1 MISCVCDTSF
11 ALQLLRQDFLVDLVI
26 FHNENLGERV
36 SVLLFEIERAGVILT
51 FSTPNGL
58 RGGSSSSGETA
69 GFDES
74 SRIECI
80 LMSGLSEGLSGGLS
94 GGFGLAG
101 GVSPPITRA
110 SNLCRL
116 TSCAMS
122 KLELRLCCSLDRSGV
137 GRCLLHST

>member
-26 FHNENLGERV
+26 FDNENLGERV
-36 SVLLFEIERAGVILT
+36 SVLLFKIERAGVMLT
-51 FSTPNGL
+51 CSTPNSLG
-58 RGGSSSSGETA
+58 GGSSSSGEAA
-69 GFDES
+69 GIDER

-80 LMSGLSEGLSGGLS
+80 SMSGLDGGLS
-94 GGFGLAG
+94 GGSGLAG
-101 GVSPPITRA
+101 GVSPPISRA
-110 SNLCRL
+110 SDLCRL

-122 KLELRLCCSLDRSGV
+122 KLELRLRCSLDLSGV